1 MLKTEEIIINKKAVM
16 LLSGGLDS
24 SVALKMVL
32 DQGIEV
38 TAVNF
43 RSPFCCCNRKNGCG
57 NEALRLSK
65 ELGIPLK
72 MISVDREYIEM
83 IRNPRHGYGKRM
95 NPCLDCRIFMH
106 TKAAEYME
114 SISATFLVTGEV
126 LGQRPMSQRRDA
138 MNVIDRETGLKG
150 KILRPLSAQVLEP
163 TLPEQQGIV
172 DRNRLLAITGRG
184 RKKQMELAEAFSI
197 SDYPCPAGGCLLTD
211 ANFAVK
217 LKDLFDHQETFEMA
231 EIRLLRTGRHLRI
244 ATDLKAIIGRNEQEN
259 SRIESLAKTCYPLFI
274 PRDFTGPIGAAAGT
288 MDERA
293 RDVIPRILLRYGRTA
308 GPGTVVLRMNG
319 SEEVLTAA
327 EPLTEEELE
336 RYRIRA

>member
-1 MLKTEEIIINKKAVM
+1 MLKTQEILINKKAVM

-24 SVALKMVL
+24 SVALKMIL

-57 NEALRLSK
+57 NEALRLSR
-65 ELGIPLK
+65 ELGIPFK
-72 MISVDREYIEM
+72 MIHVDREYIEM
-83 IRNPRHGYGKRM
+83 IRNPRYGYGKRM

-106 TKAAEYME
+106 RKAAEYME
-114 SISATFLVTGEV
+114 SIGATFLITGEV

-138 MNVIDRETGLKG
+138 MNLIDRETGLRG
-150 KILRPLSAQVLEP
+150 RILRPLSARALEA
-163 TLPEQQGIV
+163 TLPEEQGIV
-172 DRNRLLAITGRG
+172 DRERLLAITGRG

-244 ATDLKAIIGRNEQEN
+244 APDLKAIIGRNEQEN
-259 SRIESLAKTCYPLFI
+259 NRIESVAKGCYPLFI
-274 PRDFTGPIGAAAGT
+274 PIDFTGPIGAAAGT
-288 MDERA
+288 GDARA
-293 RDVIPRILLRYGRTA
+293 RDIIPRILLRYGRSA
-308 GPGTVVLRMNG
+308 GPGTVLLRRDGM
-319 SEEVLTAA
+319 EEVLTAVT
-327 EPLTEEELE
+327 PLTDEELA
-336 RYRIRA
+336 RYRIQD